1 MDCTKVCSKGSSSM
15 VNIKEVAERAGVSP
29 STVSRALSGRVAV
42 SPETKEKVMRAVRE
56 LNYQPNALA
65 KGLKEGRS
73 RTIGLIIPNV
83 RNLVF
88 PAAIKGITD
97 VAKKYGYT
105 VILCNTDEDIETE
118 KAYVDNLRK
127 RLVDG
132 LIFSTATA
140 ASTHILELKEQGFP
154 VVLMIRHLE
163 DKVDA
168 VIVDNFRGGYEAT
181 KFLIERG
188 YRRIAFVN
196 GTLELDLYRQRFAGY
211 QAALAEAGIA
221 YNEDLVVHGTRDW
234 EDGYRAI
241 LTILERGQRPD
252 AVFAASDPKA
262 LGVIKALKAKGLRV
276 PDDVAVMGYDNLDM
290 SELMDPPLTTM
301 AQPFYEVGQRA
312 AERLIKLINS
322 KRKNKPLVERLPAQ
336 LLVRSSVDYGLAGQV
351 IATGK

>member
-1 MDCTKVCSKGSSSM
+1 M

-73 RTIGLIIPNV
+73 KTIGLIIPNV

-105 VILCNTDEDIETE
+105 VILCNTDEDLETE

-140 ASTHILELKEQGFP
+140 ASTHILELKEKGFP
-154 VVLMIRHLE
+154 VVLLIRHLK

-168 VIVDNFRGGYEAT
+168 VIVDNYQGGYEAT
-181 KFLIERG
+181 RFLIQRG

-196 GTLELDLYRQRFAGY
+196 GTLDLDLYRQRFAGY

-221 YNEDLVVHGTRDW
+221 YHEELVVHGTRDW

-241 LTILERGQRPD
+241 LTILERGQKPD

-262 LGVIKALKAKGLRV
+262 LGVIKALKEKGLRV
-276 PDDVAVMGYDNLDM
+276 PEDVAVMGYDNLDM

-301 AQPFYEVGQRA
+301 AQPFYEVGKRA

-322 KRKNKPLVERLPAQ
+322 KRKSRPVVEKLPAQ
-336 LLVRSSVDYGLAGQV
+336 LLVRASVDYGPGGDHQGGQ
-351 IATGK
+351 

>member
-1 MDCTKVCSKGSSSM
+1 M

-29 STVSRALSGRVAV
+29 STVSRALSGRVVV
-42 SPETKEKVMRAVRE
+42 SPETKEKVLQAVRE
-56 LNYQPNALA
+56 LNYQPNVLA
-65 KGLKEGRS
+65 KGLKEGRTK
-73 RTIGLIIPNV
+73 TIGLIIPNV

-97 VAKKYGYT
+97 VAKKHGYT

-118 KAYVDNLRK
+118 KAHVENLRK

-163 DKVDA
+163 NKVDA
-168 VIVDNFRGGYEAT
+168 VIVDNFKGGYEAT

-188 YRRIAFVN
+188 YRHIAFIN
-196 GTLELDLYRQRFAGY
+196 GTLGLDLYRQRFAGY
-211 QAALAEAGIA
+211 KAALAEAGIA
-221 YNEDLVVHGTRDW
+221 YNEDIVIHGTHDW

-241 LTILERGQRPD
+241 LTILERDQQPD

-262 LGVIKALKAKGLRV
+262 LGVIKAIKEKGLRV
-276 PDDVAVMGYDNLDM
+276 PEDIAVMGYDNLDM

-312 AERLIKLINS
+312 AERLIKLIDC
-322 KRKNKPLVERLPAQ
+322 KRKPRPLIEKLPAQ
-336 LLVRSSVDYGLAGQV
+336 LLVRVSVSYGSAW
-351 IATGK
+351 AEREKGKGNNK

>member
-1 MDCTKVCSKGSSSM
+1 M

-29 STVSRALSGRVAV
+29 STVSRALSGRVIV
-42 SPETKEKVMRAVRE
+42 SPETREKVLQAVRE

-65 KGLKEGRS
+65 KGLKEGRTK
-73 RTIGLIIPNV
+73 TIGLIIPNV

-97 VAKKYGYT
+97 VAKKHGYT

-154 VVLMIRHLE
+154 VVLMIRHME
-163 DKVDA
+163 DQVDA
-168 VIVDNFRGGYEAT
+168 VIVDNYRGGYEAT
-181 KFLIERG
+181 KFLIQRG
-188 YRRIAFVN
+188 YRRIALIN
-196 GTLELDLYRQRFAGY
+196 GTMELDLYRQRFAGY
-211 QAALAEAGIA
+211 QAALSETGLT
-221 YNEDLVVHGTRDW
+221 YNEDLVVHGTKDW

-241 LTILERGQRPD
+241 LTILERGQQPD

-262 LGVIKALKAKGLRV
+262 LGAIKALKEKGLRV
-276 PDDVAVMGYDNLDM
+276 PQDIAVMGYDNLDM

-312 AERLIKLINS
+312 VERLIRLINS
-322 KRKNKPLVERLPAQ
+322 KRKSRPTVERLPSQ
-336 LLVRSSVDYGLAGQV
+336 LLVRASVGYGPAG
-351 IATGK
+351 GR

>member
-1 MDCTKVCSKGSSSM
+1 M

-29 STVSRALSGRVAV
+29 STVSRALSGRVVV
-42 SPETKEKVMRAVRE
+42 SQETREKVLRAVRE

-97 VAKKYGYT
+97 VAKKHGYT

-140 ASTHILELKEQGFP
+140 ASTHILELKEQCFP

-163 DKVDA
+163 DQVDA
-168 VIVDNFRGGYEAT
+168 VIVDNYQGGYEAT
-181 KFLIERG
+181 QFLIQRG
-188 YRRIAFVN
+188 YRRIALIN
-196 GTLELDLYRQRFAGY
+196 GTMDLDLYRQRFAGY
-211 QAALAEAGIA
+211 KAALAAAGLT
-221 YNEDLVVHGTRDW
+221 YNEDLVVHGTKDW

-241 LTILERGQRPD
+241 LTILERGQQPD

-262 LGVIKALKAKGLRV
+262 LGAIKALKEKGLRV
-276 PDDVAVMGYDNLDM
+276 PQDIAVMGYDNLDM

-312 AERLIKLINS
+312 AERLIRLINS
-322 KRKNKPLVERLPAQ
+322 KRKTRPTVERLPAQ
-336 LLVRSSVDYGLAGQV
+336 LLVRASVGYGLAWTV
-351 IATGK
+351 VAVNK